1 MFQTVN
7 EVHNLESE
15 QIYNILVNLEGSMLQ
30 NLDEE
35 KIQKKIYLSLARQ
48 YIIIHCVKPCNK
60 EKYSKT
66 QMLIREK
73 QKENIQWQVRKIAML
88 IKRKD
93 MRKKN
98 KSYIEPQKSYMAD
111 DEDCEEL
118 LLQKT

>member
-1 MFQTVN
+1 
-7 EVHNLESE
+7 
-15 QIYNILVNLEGSMLQ
+15 
-30 NLDEE
+30 
-35 KIQKKIYLSLARQ
+35 
-48 YIIIHCVKPCNK
+48 
-60 EKYSKT
+60 
-66 QMLIREK
+66 
-73 QKENIQWQVRKIAML
+73 ML